1 MRVSDERYSRDLRRL
16 DLAVRMTRHLA
27 RTSQIAKW
35 TGLSARR
42 VRLVQTD
49 ALRVERTDDAQRPR
63 GSSPSALTPLFR
75 SAPRRSE
82 ATALAL
88 LCGIFEVLPSERG
101 DKAVRDLPS
110 VARGERLCAA
120 FEAYQALVP
129 KPSFGMEEAVLL
141 VSAIVRGGQV
151 EMDRCMQCEA
161 AILTHRLRRD
171 RRLCGACADSLQGA
185 LIPCRD
191 EVSQELF
198 EAERSWEPV
207 QLQRSLF

>member
-42 VRLVQTD
+42 VRLMQADAMGIQLTD
-49 ALRVERTDDAQRPR
+49 ETLRPR
-63 GSSPSALTPLFR
+63 GSSPSTLTPLFR

-101 DKAVRDLPS
+101 DKAVRNLPT

-120 FEAYQALVP
+120 FEAYRALVP
-129 KPSFGMEEAVLL
+129 KPSLGMEDAVLL
-141 VSAIVRGGQV
+141 VSAIVQGGQV
-151 EMDRCMQCEA
+151 ETDQCAQCEA
-161 AILTHRLRRD
+161 VILTHRMRRD
-171 RRLCGACADSLQGA
+171 RPLCGACAESLQGA
-185 LIPCRD
+185 LRPSAD
-191 EVSQELF
+191 DVTADLF
-198 EAERSWEPV
+198 EAEKSWEPV